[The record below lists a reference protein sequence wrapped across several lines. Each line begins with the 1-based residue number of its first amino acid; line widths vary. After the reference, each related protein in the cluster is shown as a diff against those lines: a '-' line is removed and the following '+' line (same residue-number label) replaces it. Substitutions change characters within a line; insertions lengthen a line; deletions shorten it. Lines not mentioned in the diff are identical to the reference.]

1 MRLLKNGAMDMAKLM
16 LCMVLAVDDRLNS
29 KIRYAY
35 KIENIYAELC
45 QDSLLNR
52 KFISY
57 GPYFM
62 NAIIVL
68 YQLNCIKNLGND
80 IYIVDNVFGNEV
92 KTHSRRM
99 VRVFSASDNIIRLF
113 SQISTSEMFNRLRI
127 QL

>member
-1 MRLLKNGAMDMAKLM
+1 MLCIMRLLKNGAMDMAKLM

-35 KIENIYAELC
+35 KIENIYTELC

-62 NAIIVL
+62 KKQTCYRAADSI
-68 YQLNCIKNLGND
+68 
-80 IYIVDNVFGNEV
+80 FP
-92 KTHSRRM
+92 
-99 VRVFSASDNIIRLF
+99 ASVP
-113 SQISTSEMFNRLRI
+113 
-127 QL
+127 